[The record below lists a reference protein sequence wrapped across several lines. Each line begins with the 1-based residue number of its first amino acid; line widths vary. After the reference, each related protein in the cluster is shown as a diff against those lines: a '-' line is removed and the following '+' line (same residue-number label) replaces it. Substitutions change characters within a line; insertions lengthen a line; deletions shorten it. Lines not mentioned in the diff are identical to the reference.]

1 MYDKKKKGKNHMD
14 YMDKLFAQHPFI
26 YKISG
31 KYYAFG
37 NRVCAECKKDIPTLE
52 LRYDKYCKSF
62 NEPVSQYEANDIFRK
77 LKFAAEFVGN
87 DEIPSENSKDEIKK
101 FGFNDSEMKEL
112 KKQIDKYI
120 EFWNKYRL
128 QDFSWT

>member
-1 MYDKKKKGKNHMD
+1 MD

-77 LKFAAEFVGN
+77 LKFAAN

>member
-1 MYDKKKKGKNHMD
+1 MD
-14 YMDKLFAQHPFI
+14 YMDKLFAQYPFI

-87 DEIPSENSKDEIKK
+87 DEIPSENPKDEIKK

-120 EFWNKYRL
+120 EFWHKYRL